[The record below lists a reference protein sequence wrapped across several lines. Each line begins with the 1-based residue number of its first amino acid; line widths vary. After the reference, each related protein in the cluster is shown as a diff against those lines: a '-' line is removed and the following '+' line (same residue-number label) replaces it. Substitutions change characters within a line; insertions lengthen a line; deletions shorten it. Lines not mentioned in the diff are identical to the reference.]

1 MTRIEIGFIT
11 NEEYDED
18 EEYKEF
24 VVIKSISED
33 KYSFL
38 YNAPRDDGSIYT
50 KRTEYN
56 KEQLLAW
63 FRGAFRLGV
72 IAIDSYKAF
81 QFLFPIV
88 PPFKIPPK
96 KLDNEDQFD
105 SLLDLF
111 SEQLD
116 FMENEGPTPSPSSE
130 EEDEDEE
137 SGSSQED
144 PMPSPTVEEEEEET
158 PSMPEVATPSVPEVS
173 GPTPIVPEVSG
184 PTPSVLEVSE
194 PRPSVQEISG
204 PRRSS
209 RINRQ
214 AARSH
219 SDVTAVLAI

>member
-11 NEEYDED
+11 NEEYDADED
-18 EEYKEF
+18 YKEF

-33 KYSFL
+33 RFSFL
-38 YNAPRDDGSIYT
+38 YTAPRDDGGLYT
-50 KRTEYN
+50 KTTEYN

-81 QFLFPIV
+81 QFFFPIV

-116 FMENEGPTPSPSSE
+116 FMDNEGPTPSPSPE
-130 EEDEDEE
+130 EESDT
-137 SGSSQED
+137 SSHED
-144 PMPSPTVEEEEEET
+144 PIPSPSVEEESEPSLT
-158 PSMPEVATPSVPEVS
+158 PQEVASVQEVASLQEVASPSVPEGAS
-173 GPTPIVPEVSG
+173 PQEVSG
-184 PTPSVLEVSE
+184 A
-194 PRPSVQEISG
+194 
-204 PRRSS
+204 RRSS
-209 RINRQ
+209 RIRQ
-214 AARSH
+214 QRLS
-219 SDVTAVLAI
+219 SDITLVGPAC

>member
-11 NEEYDED
+11 NEEYDADED
-18 EEYKEF
+18 YKEF

-33 KYSFL
+33 RYSFL
-38 YNAPRDDGSIYT
+38 YTIPCDEGLYT
-50 KRTEYN
+50 KKTEYN

-63 FRGAFRLGV
+63 FRGTFRLAV

-116 FMENEGPTPSPSSE
+116 FMDNEDSSPE
-130 EEDEDEE
+130 EEE
-137 SGSSQED
+137 SGTSCSSQED
-144 PMPSPTVEEEEEET
+144 PIPSPSVEEESEPT
-158 PSMPEVATPSVPEVS
+158 PNLPEVSASSVPVVASPQEVASPVVQEVESPSVPEVS
-173 GPTPIVPEVSG
+173 GA
-184 PTPSVLEVSE
+184 
-194 PRPSVQEISG
+194 
-204 PRRSS
+204 RRSS
-209 RINRQ
+209 RIRQ
-214 AARSH
+214 QRAS
-219 SDVTAVLAI
+219 SDITLVGPR

>member
-11 NEEYDED
+11 NEEYDAD

-24 VVIKSISED
+24 VVVKSISED
-33 KYSFL
+33 RFSFL
-38 YNAPRDDGSIYT
+38 YTAPCDDGGLYT
-50 KRTEYN
+50 KKTEYT

-88 PPFKIPPK
+88 PPFKIPPE

-116 FMENEGPTPSPSSE
+116 FMENEDPTPSPSPE
-130 EEDEDEE
+130 EEEE
-137 SGSSQED
+137 SDTSSQED
-144 PMPSPTVEEEEEET
+144 PIPSPSVEEDSEPT
-158 PSMPEVATPSVPEVS
+158 PTPPEVSGSSVSEVASVPEVAS
-173 GPTPIVPEVSG
+173 LQEVASPVVQEVASSQEVS
-184 PTPSVLEVSE
+184 V
-194 PRPSVQEISG
+194 

-209 RINRQ
+209 RIRQ
-214 AARSH
+214 QRLS
-219 SDVTAVLAI
+219 SDITLVGPAC